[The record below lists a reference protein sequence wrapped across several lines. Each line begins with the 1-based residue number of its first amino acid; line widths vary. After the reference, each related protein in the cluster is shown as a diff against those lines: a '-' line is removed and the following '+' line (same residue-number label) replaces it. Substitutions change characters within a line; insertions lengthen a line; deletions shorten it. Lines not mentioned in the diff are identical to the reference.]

1 MNITRNV
8 VTDLLPVYFAG
19 EASGDTKVLVEDYF
33 RQDPDFERVARSA
46 ATPLE
51 TLRGTAPLRPEAER
65 EKRDLE
71 SIRCGLQRRKWL
83 FAGALF
89 FTLAPLA
96 FVFKNGHIA
105 WLMVRDAPWD
115 AAFYWTWGA
124 LLWFHYFARL
134 SRRTGSLV
142 FAIVLTLFPL
152 RYALHHFFPSA
163 PELTN
168 NIGEVAVLWI
178 TAAVLWFQYFRL
190 RRR

>member
-51 TLRGTAPLRPEAER
+51 TLRGAAPLRPEAER

-83 FAGALF
+83 FAAAVF
-89 FTLAPLA
+89 STLAPLA

-105 WLMVRDAPWD
+105 WMMARDAPWD
-115 AAFYWTWGA
+115 AAFYWSIGA
-124 LLWFHYFARL
+124 FLWFHYFARL

-142 FAIVLTLFPL
+142 FAIFLTLFPL
-152 RYALHHFFPSA
+152 RYALHYFFPSA
-163 PELTN
+163 PGLTN

-178 TAAVLWFQYFRL
+178 TAAILWFQYFRL